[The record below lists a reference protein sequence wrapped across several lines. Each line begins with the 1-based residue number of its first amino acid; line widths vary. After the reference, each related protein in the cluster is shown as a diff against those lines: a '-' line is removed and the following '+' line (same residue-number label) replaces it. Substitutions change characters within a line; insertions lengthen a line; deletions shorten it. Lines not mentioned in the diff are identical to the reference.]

1 MVHIKKKK
9 KENSFFLKNYIEPTK
24 ICEFRSIS
32 SVPKGSLSIIDQL
45 GNIILEKKISYQK
58 IKFDKYFKSKVKNNL
73 INYLREVKRKYGNKC
88 IVCLSG
94 GLDSY
99 YNCLLCKKKIFK
111 STISIQ
117 HHLMK
122 KGESLDA
129 YHAKKIAK
137 F

>member
-1 MVHIKKKK
+1 MRGSIKIFYGTHKKKK
-9 KENSFFLKNYIEPTK
+9 KIVFSQNYIELTK
-24 ICEFRSIS
+24 ICDSRSIF

-94 GLDSY
+94 GLDSTIIAY
-99 YNCLLCKKKIFK
+99 Y
-111 STISIQ
+111 
-117 HHLMK
+117 
-122 KGESLDA
+122 
-129 YHAKKIAK
+129 AKN